1 MMLSMDV
8 FQSVIDLDV
17 KMLLFFNGMHNTY
30 FDYFMSAYSGKWV
43 WIPMYAAILYVML
56 RNFSWKVALC
66 CALSVALVVLFA
78 DQVCDALI
86 RPYVERM
93 RPANLNNPLSEL
105 VHIVDNRRGGRY
117 GFPSCHAANSFGLAF
132 FLFLLF
138 RKRWLTVFMMAW
150 ALVMCYSRVYLGMH
164 YPGDLLAG
172 GLVGATGAWL
182 VYRLFVKVSG
192 YKRAEHVNHIYA
204 PIWVGGLIV
213 LGMLLNAAIMTVASA
228 S

>member
-1 MMLSMDV
+1 MMLLMEV
-8 FQSVIDLDV
+8 LQGVIDLDTKV
-17 KMLLFFNGMHNTY
+17 LLSFNGMHNTY

-56 RNFSWKVALC
+56 RNFSWKVALG

-93 RPANLNNPLSEL
+93 SPSNLNNPISEL
-105 VHIVDNRRGGRY
+105 VHIVNNRRGGRY

-132 FLFLLF
+132 FLFFLF

-150 ALVMCYSRVYLGMH
+150 ALLTCYSRVYLGMH
-164 YPGDLLAG
+164 YPGDLLVG

-192 YKRAEHVNHIYA
+192 YKRVEHVNRIYA
-204 PIWVGGLIV
+204 PILVGV
-213 LGMLLNAAIMTVASA
+213 LTVVGILVYAGVMVL
-228 S
+228 